1 MYIASLC
8 PNFINILY
16 IYIMIALIFEKESFF
31 LILSFSTFGVLVIT
45 KNLIWIGK
53 NYYLQKESENQDVQ
67 T

>member
-1 MYIASLC
+1 
-8 PNFINILY
+8 
-16 IYIMIALIFEKESFF
+16 MIALIFEKESFF